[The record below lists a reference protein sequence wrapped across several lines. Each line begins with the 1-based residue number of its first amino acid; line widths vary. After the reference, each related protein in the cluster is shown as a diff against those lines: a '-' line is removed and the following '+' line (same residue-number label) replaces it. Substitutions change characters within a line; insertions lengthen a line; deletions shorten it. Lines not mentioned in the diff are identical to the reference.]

1 MSKKTPPKGE
11 GSQRRMKAPRLEL
24 LAAAAAAEAAPV
36 VSDPMEGNGDSS
48 QCDHRLTDSAH
59 KNLVLSLL
67 SVDAGKCVG
76 CQLEDKM
83 DPVKRRPLE
92 STILMCLQC
101 SQHFCC
107 GVGGIDYPF
116 GHSRAHALKN
126 QHWVGALY
134 DDAARGYC
142 FKCNAEVELPVELEL
157 ASGVSLRQE
166 ETGVNKLCDHVPD
179 HRVDREMLSLS
190 SEKCDYCGHVD
201 VTSKIVVCMECG
213 WQICAGHALGHAK
226 KKQHWFSVLF
236 ENPKVGFCF
245 KCEAEVDVD
254 SGRIQTEGRA
264 SGFGMVTGPTRDFGS
279 VVPVVMGDARPRAG
293 EAHESLW
300 GAKAPWPYLPGTV
313 VVKPTVVD
321 PHSDPDQ
328 CNHVPSGSVHKEIL
342 SSSLLLDDAGKKC
355 EGCQSKDRPVG
366 NRILVCLECGRQSC
380 GDDSGSYIPHGHA
393 QDHAKQKQHWVA
405 VLFDDPN
412 TGFCFKC
419 DIGVVHEL
427 HPDPEEE
434 QMSDAIQSGGNV
446 FGSDVLPNPV
456 SVNLK
461 DTYYHNV
468 FGSAN
473 VQGYA
478 IKGIPNRLNTCYVSA
493 IVQCLLVLDKLQA
506 RMLGPDPPP
515 GNLGQA
521 LKKLFVDA
529 SAAHAV
535 GGTLNPDKLLESLRL
550 HADQFKGNMMQDSY
564 ELLNSLYD
572 ALHNEENGIGTTYQ
586 KTGAPTVID
595 SIFRGE
601 LSVTRS
607 CLCCQSSSV
616 IYDPF
621 YELSL
626 ALPSASPQTSKSLK
640 SQPKKDAAQLLPE
653 NDSNSKIEAVAKS
666 IDLHLGSELKDV
678 AVEKTPAPLEV
689 GEFYSAEAQCIWQSK
704 DVIQDA
710 LETQKGIFA
719 SLELP
724 EGIIEV
730 PLNSVSSVPR
740 NISDVKVEQTI
751 GTTDSHCPEDF
762 TVKFTQEDKDKEV
775 GDSKYVPSI
784 EDCLLLFFNGDT
796 VELSCGCSKVPEEP
810 STYQSENSNLM
821 VANTNN
827 ETVVDGG
834 QTERSYRTTCP
845 NEQGS
850 DLNSLSVECKYS
862 SSSEQ
867 DSSDAESGIIQAMDT
882 NADRTD
888 SNMSC
893 GDKEYECHDGIQA
906 VSSFR
911 PAEKQTNPLRA
922 QHSQILTTPNQ
933 DRRNQLVPDLSA
945 NQLGDNQHEEKRSDR
960 ATRIPQITKLPP
972 VLTLHLKRYI
982 QDGKK
987 LHKNEAHVSYKEYLD
1002 VGPFMDSRYVKD
1014 NSLYRL
1020 AGVVEHQGTGSLNSG
1035 HYVAYVRA
1043 RKLGNQQQQSRCSSS
1058 WFCADDHI
1066 ISQVTLDEVLEHQAY
1081 ILFYERME
1089 G

>member
-1 MSKKTPPKGE
+1 
-11 GSQRRMKAPRLEL
+11 MKAPRLEL

-36 VSDPMEGNGDSS
+36 VSDPMEEGAEGNGDSS
-48 QCDHRLTDSAH
+48 QCDHRLTDSAR

-83 DPVKRRPLE
+83 GPVKRRPPE
-92 STILMCLQC
+92 SAILMCLQC
-101 SQHFCC
+101 GQHFCC
-107 GVGGIDYPF
+107 GVGGLDYPF
-116 GHSRAHALKN
+116 GHSRAHASKN

-134 DDAARGYC
+134 DDTARGYC
-142 FKCNAEVELPVELEL
+142 FKCNSEVEMPVELEL
-157 ASGVSLRQE
+157 ASGVRPRQE
-166 ETGVNKLCDHVPD
+166 GTGVNRLCDHVPG
-179 HRVDREMLSLS
+179 HRVNREILSHS
-190 SEKCDYCGHVD
+190 SEKCDYCGRTGN
-201 VTSKIVVCMECG
+201 TSKIVVCMECG
-213 WQICAGHALGHAK
+213 WLICAGHAPDHAK
-226 KKQHWFSVLF
+226 QKQHWFAVLF
-236 ENPKVGFCF
+236 KNLQVGFCF

-254 SGRIQTEGRA
+254 SGRIQAEGRA
-264 SGFGMVTGPTRDFGS
+264 SGFGMVPSPARDFGS
-279 VVPVVMGDARPRAG
+279 VVPGVVGDARPRA
-293 EAHESLW
+293 EDAHESSW
-300 GAKAPWPYLPGTV
+300 DAKARWPYLPATV
-313 VVKPTVVD
+313 VVEPTVVD
-321 PHSDPDQ
+321 LHPDPDLEWPDPDQ

-342 SSSLLLDDAGKKC
+342 SLSLLLDDAGRKC

-393 QDHAKQKQHWVA
+393 QDHAKQEQHWVA

-427 HPDPEEE
+427 YPDPEEE
-434 QMSDAIQSGGNV
+434 QMSDAIRSGGNV
-446 FGSDVLPNPV
+446 SGSNVIPNPV
-456 SVNLK
+456 SVLRNLK

-468 FGSAN
+468 FRSAN

-515 GNLGQA
+515 GNLGRA
-521 LKKLFVDA
+521 LKELFVEA

-550 HADQFKGNMMQDSY
+550 HADKFRGNMMHDSY
-564 ELLNSLYD
+564 ELLNSLCD
-572 ALHNEENGIGTTYQ
+572 ALHNEENGIGTAYH

-601 LSVTRS
+601 LSVTLS
-607 CLCCQSSSV
+607 CPCCQYCSV
-616 IYDPF
+616 VYDSF

-626 ALPSASPQTSKSLK
+626 ALPSASLQTSKSLK

-653 NDSNSKIEAVAKS
+653 NESNSVKIETVAKS
-666 IDLHLGSELKDV
+666 IDFHLGSELKDV
-678 AVEKTPAPLEV
+678 AVEKTPEPFEV
-689 GEFYSAEAQCIWQSK
+689 DSAEAH
-704 DVIQDA
+704 
-710 LETQKGIFA
+710 
-719 SLELP
+719 
-724 EGIIEV
+724 
-730 PLNSVSSVPR
+730 VSGKAKMLYR
-740 NISDVKVEQTI
+740 MLWRLRRVEQTI
-751 GTTDSHCPEDF
+751 GTTDLHCPEDF

-784 EDCLLLFFNGDT
+784 EDCLSWFFNGDT
-796 VELSCGCSKVPEEP
+796 VEWRCGCSKVSEEP
-810 STYQSENSNLM
+810 STDQSENSNLM
-821 VANTNN
+821 VANTND

-834 QTERSYRTTCP
+834 QTERSDRTTCP
-845 NEQGS
+845 NEQAS
-850 DLNSLSVECKYS
+850 DLNSLSIECKYS

-867 DSSDAESGIIQAMDT
+867 DSSDEESEIIQAMDT

-888 SNMSC
+888 SKMSC
-893 GDKEYECHDGIQA
+893 GDKEYECYDGLQEA

-911 PAEKQTNPLRA
+911 PAEKHTNLLRA
-922 QHSQILTTPNQ
+922 QHSQILITPNQ

-945 NQLGDNQHEEKRSDR
+945 NQLGDNRHEEKRSDR
-960 ATRIPQITKLPP
+960 ATQIRQITKLPP

-982 QDGKK
+982 QDGER
-987 LHKNEAHVSYKEYLD
+987 LHKNEAHVSYKKYLD
-1002 VGPFMDSRYVKD
+1002 VRPFMDTRSVKD
-1014 NSLYRL
+1014 SSLYCL

-1043 RKLGNQQQQSRCSSS
+1043 RRLGNQPHQSRCSSS
-1058 WFCADDHI
+1058 WFCADDHT
-1066 ISQVTLDEVLEHQAY
+1066 ISQVTLDKVLEREAY